1 MAGSIIG
8 AYTIQ
13 AITTTLLALGV
24 STDQAPVV
32 KAIIVILIVVV
43 QSPVFKSWVETKKNR
58 RRAEI
63 KEAV

>member
-13 AITTTLLALGV
+13 AITTTLLAMGV

-32 KAIIVILIVVV
+32 KAIIVVAIVTI
-43 QSPVFKSWVETKKNR
+43 QAPVFRNWLEKRKAEKKL
-58 RRAEI
+58 A
-63 KEAV
+63 KEAVA